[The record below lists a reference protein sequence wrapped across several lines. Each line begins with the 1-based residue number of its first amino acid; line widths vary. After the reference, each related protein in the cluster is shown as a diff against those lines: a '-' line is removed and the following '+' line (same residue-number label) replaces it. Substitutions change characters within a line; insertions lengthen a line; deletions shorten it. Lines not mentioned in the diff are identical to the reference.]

1 MIYFL
6 YTLLSVAL
14 DLDANFHV
22 FWSCRVVNTGYEIQ
36 LLFQDSIRQPLHFS
50 TINFGWRN
58 NAKKPCR
65 RDDYFAPFVRV
76 LTHFCSVL
84 FLR

>member
-1 MIYFL
+1 MIHFL
-6 YTLLSVAL
+6 CSLLSRVL
-14 DLDANFHV
+14 HLDANFHV
-22 FWSCRVVNTGYEIQ
+22 FWSFRVVNTGYEIQ

-58 NAKKPCR
+58 NAKKPCL
-65 RDDYFAPFVRV
+65 FAPFVRV

>member
-1 MIYFL
+1 MIYSL
-6 YTLLSVAL
+6 YTLLTLAL
-14 DLDANFHV
+14 HLDANFHV
-22 FWSCRVVNTGYEIQ
+22 FWSCRFENTGYEIQ

-58 NAKKPCR
+58 NAKNLVAR
-65 RDDYFAPFVRV
+65 TTIFAPFVRV
-76 LTHFCSVL
+76 LTHFYSVL

>member
-6 YTLLSVAL
+6 CTLLSVAL
-14 DLDANFHV
+14 NLDANFHV

-58 NAKKPCR
+58 NAKRPCR
-65 RDDYFAPFVRV
+65 TDDYFCSICESFDPF
-76 LTHFCSVL
+76 LFCAFS
-84 FLR
+84 

>member
-6 YTLLSVAL
+6 CTLLSVAL
-14 DLDANFHV
+14 HLDANFHV

-58 NAKKPCR
+58 NAKRPCR
-65 RDDYFAPFVRV
+65 TDDYFCSICESFDSF
-76 LTHFCSVL
+76 LFCAFS
-84 FLR
+84 